1 MMGRL
6 LRGSALAGPCL
17 ALLLA
22 APVRA
27 EERAV
32 RALEAPAAEAPASEA
47 RDVDDEALAVVQR
60 MTDTLGKA
68 TSLRFEIETSYDAV
82 QTNGEKIEFGAVRDV
97 VVRRP
102 DRLRSD
108 VVDRDG
114 DRRTLRYD
122 GQQLVVSD
130 PDKKVWAAVARTG
143 PLDELVDYV
152 TEELGFPIPLA
163 ELFSPELPQLLGDRM
178 LSGRYVGRGMLH
190 DVAVDHVAFRNE
202 EVGVQFWI
210 AREGD
215 PLPRR
220 IVITYEHSVEE
231 PQFRADFDE
240 WDLSPRT
247 PDSLFRFEPPAGF
260 EHIQFVPRKRR
271 ADGPEA
277 SR

>member
-17 ALLLA
+17 ALLLS

-27 EERAV
+27 QERAAP
-32 RALEAPAAEAPASEA
+32 ALEAPAAEAPASEA

-82 QTNGEKIEFGAVRDV
+82 QTDGEKIEFGAVRDV

-108 VVDRDG
+108 IVDRDG

-122 GQQLVVSD
+122 GQQLVLSD

-143 PLDELVDYV
+143 PLDELVDYA
-152 TEELGFPIPLA
+152 TEELGVPIPLA
-163 ELFSPELPQLLGDRM
+163 ELFSPELPGMLVDRA
-178 LSGRYVGRGMLH
+178 LTGRYVGRETLG
-190 DVAVDHVAFRNE
+190 DVPVDHVAFRNE

-260 EHIQFVPRKRR
+260 ERIQFVPRKRR